1 MTRIWSFRAMAPG
14 HGSADADPVTTATHS
29 PFSYVY
35 DPSGTE
41 LRRALIRPDCD
52 VVWVDPAARAPLST
66 ERAEVLLAGVAG
78 LTLLAGVARV
88 ALS

>member
-1 MTRIWSFRAMAPG
+1 M
-14 HGSADADPVTTATHS
+14 TTAAVQS

-52 VVWVDPAARAPLST
+52 VVWVDPAVHRPLAA
-66 ERAEVLLAGVAG
+66 ERAQILLAVVAS
-78 LTLLAGVARV
+78 LTLLVGVARV
-88 ALS
+88 VVS